1 MLTLGL
7 SIRIMSAV
15 TSRGFSSAGE
25 HLHGM
30 QGVGGSNPPTSTRK
44 LRTAAERGRGFCYPR
59 GRASC

>member
-7 SIRIMSAV
+7 SLRIMSAV

-44 LRTAAERGRGFCYPR
+44 TEAVLGNPSRDCFFCSLT
-59 GRASC
+59 G

>member
-25 HLHGM
+25 HLGFESPNLHQMNSG
-30 QGVGGSNPPTSTRK
+30 PRPEE
-44 LRTAAERGRGFCYPR
+44 AAVFVMPG
-59 GRASC
+59 A